1 MQTKIEELS
10 KIFDT
15 ETKRKI
21 IYLLLTLPDKE
32 WYGSEI
38 ALKIQVTPASIYQQI
53 DDLIKQN
60 VLIEVKRGRMRFFR
74 LNPEHWLIK
83 QFL

>member
-1 MQTKIEELS
+1 MQTKIDELS

-15 ETKRKI
+15 STKRKVI
-21 IYLLLTLPDKE
+21 QLLLSLPDKD

-38 ALKIQVTPASIYQQI
+38 ASKIKVTPASIYQQI
-53 DDLIKQN
+53 DELVEQDI
-60 VLIEVKRGRMRFFR
+60 LIEVKKGRMRFFR
-74 LNPEHWLIK
+74 INSEHWLIK

>member
-1 MQTKIEELS
+1 MQTKIDELS

-15 ETKRKI
+15 STKRKVI
-21 IYLLLTLPDKE
+21 QLLLSLPDKD

-38 ALKIQVTPASIYQQI
+38 ASKIKVTPASIYQQI
-53 DDLIKQN
+53 DELVEQDI
-60 VLIEVKRGRMRFFR
+60 LIEVKKGRMRFFR
-74 LNPEHWLIK
+74 INSEHWLMK

>member
-10 KIFDT
+10 EIFNT

-21 IYLLLTLPDKE
+21 LRLLLSFPDKE
-32 WYGSEI
+32 WYGLEI
-38 ALKIQVTPASIYQQI
+38 ASKIKVTPASVYQQI
-53 DDLIKQN
+53 DDLTKQN
-60 VLIEVKRGRMRFFR
+60 ALVELKKGRMRFFKI
-74 LNPEHWLIK
+74 NSDHWLMK

>member
-10 KIFDT
+10 KMFDT

-21 IYLLLTLPDKE
+21 IHLLLSLPDKE

-38 ALKIQVTPASIYQQI
+38 AFKIKVTPASVYQQI
-53 DDLIKQN
+53 NDLIKQN
-60 VLIEVKRGRMRFFR
+60 ALIQVRKGRMRFFKI
-74 LNPEHWLIK
+74 NPEHWLMK